1 MYGRLLA
8 TVSLGCALLGSSLPA
23 HAQPMP
29 TYDPDGRYSG
39 GQMTGRRY
47 ELFGGMSYTGA
58 IRRETVTAP
67 GKYAPGTII
76 VNTSERRLYLI
87 QDNGTAL
94 KYGIVDAPDGRLKH
108 QKEPVP
114 YFGGLAIY
122 LAFLMSLAFTFEFR
136 HDVLGIILGGTIVV
150 MLGLIDDFGVLTPW
164 TKLAGQLLAVF
175 VLIKSGIRIEIAALP
190 EWVDLVLTVLWMI
203 GLINAFNLL
212 DIMDGLSAG
221 VGAVSAGG
229 LFLAAWL
236 QGDQTIVFMLAALIG
251 SLVGFLKYN
260 WHPARIYM
268 GDTGAMFIGLLLG
281 AMAMIGK
288 YPGDHPLSVLTPVF
302 ILGIPIFDTLF
313 VMWIRYQRGL
323 PIFWGSPDH
332 IAIRLRHWGMTV
344 PGIVFVS
351 YSATA
356 LVAAIGLLLM
366 MVGQD
371 TAWILCLG
379 TVAVLLASTVALN
392 KIDVR
397 RPRPSVVPSPAQG
410 GSSAA

>member
-1 MYGRLLA
+1 MYLLLL
-8 TVSLGCALLGSSLPA
+8 TFILSFFLALYGVPIA
-23 HAQPMP
+23 RQA
-29 TYDPDGRYSG
+29 
-39 GQMTGRRY
+39 
-47 ELFGGMSYTGA
+47 
-58 IRRETVTAP
+58 
-67 GKYAPGTII
+67 
-76 VNTSERRLYLI
+76 
-87 QDNGTAL
+87 AL

-108 QKEPVP
+108 QADPVP

-164 TKLAGQLLAVF
+164 TKLAGQMLAVF
-175 VLIKSGIRIEIAALP
+175 VLIKSGIRIEIAAFP
-190 EWVDLVLTVLWMI
+190 EWLDLLLTVVWMI

-221 VGAVSAGG
+221 IGAVSASA
-229 LFLAAWL
+229 LLVVALL
-236 QGDQTIVFMLAALIG
+236 QGDQAIAFMLAALIG

-260 WHPARIYM
+260 WQPARIYM

-288 YPGDHPLSVLTPVF
+288 YPSDHPLSLLTPVF

-313 VMWIRYQRGL
+313 VMYIRHQRGL

-332 IAIRLRHWGMTV
+332 IAIRLRHWGLSV
-344 PGIVFVS
+344 HQIVVLS
-351 YSATA
+351 YVATA
-356 LVAAIGLLLM
+356 LVGGIGLM
-366 MVGQD
+366 MMTVKEEVAWGLCVG
-371 TAWILCLG
+371 TAGMLIALTFVLG
-379 TVAVLLASTVALN
+379 

-397 RPRPSVVPSPAQG
+397 KPQPSSIESPAEEG
-410 GSSAA
+410 VRAA